1 LPEAQVMEAEI
12 LGRAMR
18 FGAMFTVARPTDHG
32 ALTWRPKR
40 KELILTLKTDEGR
53 ALFGEVTE
61 ARFRAL
67 AGAMG
72 AEAKVEG
79 ALKAH
84 PVGNAVMRCISRRTG
99 FRSAFRR

>member
-1 LPEAQVMEAEI
+1 VQEAEI

-18 FGAMFTVARPTDHG
+18 FGAMFTVAAHRPR

-40 KELILTLKTDEGR
+40 KELILTLKTTEGR

-72 AEAKVEG
+72 AEAKV
-79 ALKAH
+79 
-84 PVGNAVMRCISRRTG
+84 VGG
-99 FRSAFRR
+99 

>member
-1 LPEAQVMEAEI
+1 MEAEI

-32 ALTWRPKR
+32 SLAWRSKR

-53 ALFGEVTE
+53 ALFGEVSE

-67 AGAMG
+67 ASAMG
-72 AEAKVEG
+72 AEASV
-79 ALKAH
+79 
-84 PVGNAVMRCISRRTG
+84 VGG
-99 FRSAFRR
+99 

>member
-1 LPEAQVMEAEI
+1 MEAEI

-53 ALFGEVTE
+53 ALFGEVSRG
-61 ARFRAL
+61 AVPG
-67 AGAMG
+67 AGGRMG
-72 AEAKVEG
+72 AEARW
-79 ALKAH
+79 L
-84 PVGNAVMRCISRRTG
+84 VG
-99 FRSAFRR
+99 

>member
-1 LPEAQVMEAEI
+1 LHRYKSNRDNTNFNAELLSLLPEAQVMEAEI

-32 ALTWRPKR
+32 SLAWRSKR

-53 ALFGEVTE
+53 ALFGEVSE

-67 AGAMG
+67 ASAMG
-72 AEAKVEG
+72 AEASV
-79 ALKAH
+79 
-84 PVGNAVMRCISRRTG
+84 VGG
-99 FRSAFRR
+99 